1 VHHLPIPALF
11 LLAANCSDQGMHRI
25 DDDADGAGER
35 LLEVSPEIIDFGQV
49 EAGTVAVDSFT
60 IASVGDAAV
69 ELEPLHIHGS
79 GTFTLVGDPLPASLA
94 PGASVVVE
102 VAYEPAT
109 SDDHADVIVSSNAT
123 VQQHYVDLF
132 GEGVMPELVF
142 DPPLLS
148 LRSYDGNPVYGS
160 LVARNEGVVDLVV
173 DSWVLQGERFEVQT
187 DLPTTLG
194 PGEESII
201 DVTWYPEVEGT
212 ELGYFWAASNDPDG
226 HELATL
232 EGFYQ
237 LPCLGLHEAD
247 SRGYV
252 DISGSVEG
260 IEITHVGE
268 DLDVCIDRW
277 YVFVSDGTQD
287 AGAGDPLYVE
297 TDIYG
302 EEGSIVLS
310 RGDSVLFD
318 YGSNYEP
325 AWWCVEETQ
334 QTDTAHSFDFTGAQV
349 PPMLLDTMLLG
360 GVSPNDTVWKDIRE
374 NPMMIVGRQR
384 GWATTV
390 SGGST
395 LVRLEVTNIGREPGS
410 ATVSETIPL
419 GMVASDFSPEPD
431 RQVEEDDGAITYSWS
446 RELDA
451 AVDTERDE
459 QTVYDTDTISYYL
472 TVGPEACTVRARVPE
487 PMVQWNDN
495 DGIARRAEGSPFIV
509 ECW

>member
-1 VHHLPIPALF
+1 VHHLSISALL
-11 LLAANCSDQGMHRI
+11 LLAANCSDQGINRI

-35 LLEVSPEIIDFGQV
+35 LLEVSPELLDFGQV
-49 EAGTVAVDSFT
+49 AAGTVAVDRFT
-60 IASVGDAAV
+60 IASVGDASV

-79 GTFTLVGDPLPASLA
+79 GTFTIVGDPLPASLA
-94 PGASVVVE
+94 PGASAVVE

-109 SDDHADVIVSSNAT
+109 SVDEAEVIVSSNAT
-123 VQQHYVDLF
+123 VQQHYVELL

-173 DSWVLQGERFEVQT
+173 DSWVLQGESFEVET
-187 DLPTTLG
+187 DLPATLG
-194 PGEESII
+194 PGEESVI

-212 ELGYFWAASNDPDG
+212 ELGYFWASSNDPDG
-226 HELATL
+226 DELATL

-247 SRGYV
+247 TRGYV
-252 DISGSVEG
+252 DITGSVEG
-260 IEITHVGE
+260 IEVTHVGE

-277 YVFVSDGTQD
+277 YVFVSDWTQD
-287 AGAGDPLYVE
+287 AGAGDPMYVE
-297 TDIYG
+297 ADVYG

-318 YGSNYEP
+318 YGSNYQP

-334 QTDTAHSFDFTGAQV
+334 QTDTAHTFDFTGAQV
-349 PPMLLDTMLLG
+349 PTMLLDTMLFG
-360 GVSPNDTVWKDIRE
+360 GVNPNDTVWKDIRE

-390 SGGST
+390 AGGST
-395 LVRLEVTNIGREPGS
+395 MVVLELTNIGRVAGA
-410 ATVSETIPL
+410 ATVSETIPP
-419 GMVASDFSPEPD
+419 GMVASDFSVQPD
-431 RQVEEDDGAITYSWS
+431 RQVEEDDGSITFSWE

-451 AVDTERDE
+451 AVDTESDQ
-459 QTVYDTDTISYYL
+459 QTVYDTHAISYHL
-472 TVGPEACTVRARVPE
+472 SIEEEACTVRARVPE
-487 PMVQWNDN
+487 PMVQWNDS